1 MKKILRSIKVT
12 FKLIFKSNFQ
22 KVSTIFFQVKKHS
35 CIWKVI
41 LVSYNVQQF
50 VADYLNFSI
59 SNSEDFEFKV

>member
-1 MKKILRSIKVT
+1 MYNFLSGKKNT
-12 FKLIFKSNFQ
+12 
-22 KVSTIFFQVKKHS
+22 